1 MAREY
6 KDNPLL
12 TDPGAITDLPGHRN
26 GPTSPLRRPRSFLR
40 QANPSGMFS
49 GGPGSMPVRIR
60 LNPPH
65 SRVFRSAAR
74 FRSLVAGRRFG
85 KTVLCLVEIL
95 AHGLQT
101 QDGLIAYIA
110 PNRQQ
115 AKRIAWK
122 KLKFLAAPYLAR
134 KPQETELTLELVTG
148 TTVMLLGAEN
158 YDAIRGLGLTFAVF
172 DEFADVPAAAW
183 TDVVRP
189 ALADNE
195 GRCLFIGT
203 PKGYNHFYDVH
214 QSFLEGSEP
223 DGEAFSFTT
232 LQGGYVSPEEV
243 EASRRSLSL
252 RQFRQEFEA
261 SFENVAGRV
270 YHCFQRRF
278 NVVELDERSR
288 DFQYLVG
295 LDFNVNPMTA
305 VVAVRHHHG
314 VCYVVNEVELHSS
327 NTPARCNELK
337 RLYAGKNI
345 LAYPDPSCRQR
356 RTNAPAG
363 QTDFNLLIQ
372 AGFKVVAPAR
382 TPPIVDRVNCVNAM
396 LENGN
401 GDRRL
406 FIHPRCKRLIKALE
420 GLTYADGTNLP
431 EKKTGLDHVA
441 DALGYLIYSEFPI
454 FQRGVG
460 VQKLIGA

>member
-1 MAREY
+1 MARE
-6 KDNPLL
+6 DLNNPILS
-12 TDPGAITDLPGHRN
+12 DPGAMTERVGHRN
-26 GPTSPLRRPRSFLR
+26 GPTSPLKMPRPFLR
-40 QANPSGMFS
+40 QAQPNGML
-49 GGPGSMPVRIR
+49 PGHHPVRIR

-65 SRVFRSAAR
+65 STVFKSQRR

-101 QDGLIAYIA
+101 QDGLVAYVA

-122 KLKFLAAPYLAR
+122 KLKYLAAPYLLK
-134 KPQETELTLELVTG
+134 KPQETELTLELSTG

-172 DEFADVPAAAW
+172 DEFGDIPPEAW
-183 TDVVRP
+183 FEVVRP

-203 PKGYNHFYDVH
+203 PKGYNHFYDIH
-214 QSFLEGSEP
+214 QSFLDGTEP

-232 LQGGYVSPEEV
+232 LEGGYVSPNEV
-243 EASRRSLSL
+243 EAARRSLSL

-270 YHCFQRRF
+270 YHCFSRPNHVR
-278 NVVELDERSR
+278 VLEERAR
-288 DFQYLVG
+288 DFQILVG

-305 VVAVRHHHG
+305 VLAVRHEG
-314 VCYVVNEVELHSS
+314 GLCYVFDEIELHAS
-327 NTPARCNELK
+327 NTAEMCLELRRRFGERK
-337 RLYAGKNI
+337 MI
-345 LAYPDPSCRQR
+345 VYPDPSCRQR
-356 RTNAPAG
+356 RTSAPAG
-363 QTDFNLLIQ
+363 QTDFSILVN
-372 AGFKVVAPAR
+372 AGLKVIAPAR

-396 LENGN
+396 LENGA
-401 GDRRL
+401 GDRKL
-406 FIHPRCKRLIKALE
+406 FINPRCTRLIKALD
-420 GLTYADGTNLP
+420 GLTYAEGTNLP

-441 DALGYLIYSEFPI
+441 DALGYLVYSEFPI
-454 FQRGVG
+454 FQRAVG
-460 VQKLIGA
+460 VQKLTGA